1 MIELVIFVMLTN
13 IVGQMPACGTL
24 STLVIAILREH
35 LLGTIDGGARQ
46 HHDGYAGGIAAALI
60 KPKV

>member
-1 MIELVIFVMLTN
+1 MTELLIFVMLTN
-13 IVGQMPACGTL
+13 IVGQMPARGRL
-24 STLVIAILREH
+24 SKLVIAILREH

-46 HHDGYAGGIAAALI
+46 HHDGCAGYAAALI